1 MYSRDISHGW
11 DDPDMQL
18 IINGNR
24 HDISSSDLDRKLL
37 WVLRDEL
44 GLIGTRYGCGVGICG
59 ACTVHVDGRPTR
71 SCITPVGTLKADSII
86 LTVEGLMRDGRLHPV
101 QQSFV
106 DLQVP
111 QCGWCM
117 SGQMMSAVALLE
129 ANPIPTREEIRTA
142 MKSNYCRC
150 GCYHRIMLAIERA
163 VNTML

>member
-1 MYSRDISHGW
+1 
-11 DDPDMQL
+11 MQL
-18 IINGNR
+18 IVNGSR
-24 HDISSSDLDRKLL
+24 YDISSNDLDRKLL

-44 GLIGTRYGCGVGICG
+44 GLVGTRYGCGAGICG
-59 ACTVHVDGRPTR
+59 ACMVHVDGFPTR
-71 SCITPVGTLKADSII
+71 SCITPVGTLKAGSAI
-86 LTVEGLMRDGRLHPV
+86 LTAEGLMHDGRLHPV
-101 QQSFV
+101 QQAFV

-129 ANPIPTREEIRTA
+129 NTATPSREEIRTA

-163 VNTML
+163 AGSM

>member
-1 MYSRDISHGW
+1 MLDSF
-11 DDPDMQL
+11 
-18 IINGNR
+18 
-24 HDISSSDLDRKLL
+24 LDRKLL

-44 GLIGTRYGCGVGICG
+44 GLIGTRYGCGAGICG

-71 SCITPVGTLKADSII
+71 SCITPVGTLKEGSVIR
-86 LTVEGLMRDGRLHPV
+86 TVEGLMQDGKLHPV

-106 DLQVP
+106 NLQVP

-129 ANPIPTREEIRTA
+129 VNPIPTREEIRIA
-142 MKSNYCRC
+142 MRNNYCRC

-163 VNTML
+163 AV